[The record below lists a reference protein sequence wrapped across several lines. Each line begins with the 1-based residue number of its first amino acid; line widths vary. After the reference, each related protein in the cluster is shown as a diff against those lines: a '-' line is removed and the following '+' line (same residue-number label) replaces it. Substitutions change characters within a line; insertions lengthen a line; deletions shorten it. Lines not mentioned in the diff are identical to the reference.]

1 MSIESDSVLL
11 QEFSQSLWR
20 ILRWTHK
27 ALRLPSA
34 TPSFELLVAL
44 GASADSQLSY
54 DELEA
59 MTKRSHRAMQYVVHD
74 MRALGLIEV
83 RSGAEDRRRRIIRL
97 STAGMRLYREYCDLV
112 LSEMAKF
119 NADSAQIGQNA
130 SVNGDGQSTNLGGA
144 VAMTETGTASTIG
157 ESSKL

>member
-1 MSIESDSVLL
+1 MQTDGDGARIR
-11 QEFSQSLWR
+11 EFSQSLWR

-27 ALRLPSA
+27 TLRLPSA

-44 GASADSQLSY
+44 GASPDSQLSY

-74 MRALGLIEV
+74 MRAMGLIEV

-97 STAGMRLYREYCDLV
+97 SAAGLRLYGEYCDLM
-112 LSEMAKF
+112 LGEMAKF
-119 NADSAQIGQNA
+119 AAAGISTKPANGGDQSASLG
-130 SVNGDGQSTNLGGA
+130 STPP
-144 VAMTETGTASTIG
+144 VTEPGLDLKTDRERI
-157 ESSKL
+157 

>member
-1 MSIESDSVLL
+1 MQNDGDSARL

-27 ALRLPSA
+27 TLRLPSA

-44 GASADSQLSY
+44 GASPETQLSY

-59 MTKRSHRAMQYVVHD
+59 MTRRSHRAMQYVVHD
-74 MRALGLIEV
+74 MRAMGLIEV

-97 STAGMRLYREYCDLV
+97 SAAGVRLYREYCDLV
-112 LSEMAKF
+112 LSEVAKF
-119 NADSAQIGQNA
+119 APDAAHRSSANGGEQNA
-130 SVNGDGQSTNLGGA
+130 NLGSA
-144 VAMTETGTASTIG
+144 VPVPETGTVIKIDR
-157 ESSKL
+157 ERI

>member
-1 MSIESDSVLL
+1 M
-11 QEFSQSLWR
+11 
-20 ILRWTHK
+20 
-27 ALRLPSA
+27 
-34 TPSFELLVAL
+34 AL

-74 MRALGLIEV
+74 MRAMGLIEV

-119 NADSAQIGQNA
+119 TSDLAAQHPAANGGEQSA
-130 SVNGDGQSTNLGGA
+130 NLGGA
-144 VAMTETGTASTIG
+144 VPVPETGTVIKIDR
-157 ESSKL
+157 ERI